1 MKLAQISIRTR
12 LILFALLAQVMLIA
26 SAGYSLSI
34 QRAAMIAFHR
44 DQMQGIVDI
53 GQTLI
58 MHYGDLARSGEL
70 TNTSAQIDA
79 REAIKRLRFGADNT
93 LTIYDTQYR
102 LVEDPKQAQA
112 TGQDLASLK
121 DNHGKAFV
129 KEIVDHARAGE
140 KVFTTYFSLQPGHD
154 APTERLATGQLYEP
168 WGWVISGGVYI
179 DDIDSEMW
187 RQTKWMAIGLILAM
201 IVLQLI
207 AWRVTRS
214 ITQPIDEALAAAN
227 ALAEGDLGVRVD
239 TSSHDEV
246 GQFMAATQ
254 RMIATLSQI
263 IGQVRATADR
273 LSDSSAQVSATA
285 QSLSESSSGQAISVE
300 ETTTSMA
307 QMSAAIVSNTDNARV
322 TQAMAATA
330 ASQAVEG
337 GDAVCRTVEAM
348 QSIAEKI
355 GIIDDIAYQTN
366 LLALNAAI
374 EAARAGEHGKGFAV
388 VAAEVRKLAERSQV
402 AAQEISSVARDSVKL
417 AERAGSLLNEMV
429 PSIRKTADLVQEIAA
444 ASQKQSSGVGQIN
457 SAMGQLNQ
465 ATQQNASASE
475 ELAAT
480 AEEMGGQAQ
489 QLQELMGFFRLA
501 DGDHD
506 EQVIGQL
513 DGADRRSATAE
524 PRIREAKRNTQFERV

>member
-1 MKLAQISIRTR
+1 MLTLTCPYCGVTAEETELAP
-12 LILFALLAQVMLIA
+12 
-26 SAGYSLSI
+26 G
-34 QRAAMIAFHR
+34 
-44 DQMQGIVDI
+44 
-53 GQTLI
+53 
-58 MHYGDLARSGEL
+58 GEAHL
-70 TNTSAQIDA
+70 
-79 REAIKRLRFGADNT
+79 KRFGPGSSD
-93 LTIYDTQYR
+93 
-102 LVEDPKQAQA
+102 EDFEAYM
-112 TGQDLASLK
+112 
-121 DNHGKAFV
+121 F
-129 KEIVDHARAGE
+129 ARANPKGVRIE
-140 KVFTTYFSLQPGHD
+140 STGVF
-154 APTERLATGQLYEP
+154 AR
-168 WGWVISGGVYI
+168 I

-187 RQTKWMAIGLILAM
+187 RQTRRMAIGLIIAM
-201 IVLQLI
+201 FILQLI

-227 ALAEGDLGVRVD
+227 ALAEGDLGAQVD

-246 GQFMAATQ
+246 GQLMAATQ

-285 QSLSESSSGQAISVE
+285 HSLSESSSGQAISVE

-330 ASQAVEG
+330 ASQAVESG
-337 GDAVCRTVEAM
+337 TAVCRTVEAM
-348 QSIAEKI
+348 KSIAEKI

-402 AAQEISSVARDSVKL
+402 AAQEIISVARDSVKL

-444 ASQKQSSGVGQIN
+444 SSQEQSSGVGQIN

-480 AEEMGGQAQ
+480 AEEMGGLAQ
-489 QLQELMGFFRLA
+489 QLQELMGFFRIA
-501 DGDHD
+501 DSDHV
-506 EQVIGQL
+506 EEVIGQL

-524 PRIREAKRNTQFERV
+524 PGIRKAQRNIQFERL

>member
-12 LILFALLAQVMLIA
+12 LILFALLAQVMLVA
-26 SAGYSLSI
+26 SAGYSLII
-34 QRAAMIAFHR
+34 QRAEMIAIHR

-58 MHYGDLARSGEL
+58 MHYGDLASNGEL

-79 REAIKRLRFGADNT
+79 REAIKRLRFDGDNS
-93 LTIYDTQYR
+93 LMIYDTQYR

-121 DNHGKAFV
+121 DSHGKAFV
-129 KEIVDHARAGE
+129 KEIVDHAKAGE
-140 KVFTTYFSLQPGHD
+140 KVFTNYFSLQPGHD
-154 APTERLATGQLYEP
+154 APTEKLATGQLYAP
-168 WGWVISGGVYI
+168 WGWVVSGGIYI

-187 RQTKWMAIGLILAM
+187 RQTRRMAIGLIIAM
-201 IVLQLI
+201 FILQLI

-227 ALAEGDLGVRVD
+227 ALAEGDLGAQVD

-246 GQFMAATQ
+246 GQLMAATQ

-285 QSLSESSSGQAISVE
+285 HSLSESSSGQAISVE

-337 GDAVCRTVEAM
+337 GTAVCRTVEAM
-348 QSIAEKI
+348 KIIAEKI

-388 VAAEVRKLAERSQV
+388 VAAEVRKLSERSQV

-444 ASQKQSSGVGQIN
+444 SSQEQSSGVGQIN

-480 AEEMGGQAQ
+480 AEEMGGLAQ
-489 QLQELMGFFRLA
+489 QLQELMGFFRIA
-501 DGDHD
+501 DSDHV
-506 EQVIGQL
+506 EEVIGQL

-524 PRIREAKRNTQFERV
+524 PGIRKAQRNIQFERL

>member
-12 LILFALLAQVMLIA
+12 LILFALLAQVMLVA
-26 SAGYSLSI
+26 SAGYSLII
-34 QRAAMIAFHR
+34 QRAEMIAIHR

-58 MHYGDLARSGEL
+58 MHYGDLASNGEL

-79 REAIKRLRFGADNT
+79 REAIKRLRFDGDNT

-121 DNHGKAFV
+121 DSHGKAFV
-129 KEIVDHARAGE
+129 KEIVDHAKAGE
-140 KVFTTYFSLQPGHD
+140 KVFTNYFSLQPGHD
-154 APTERLATGQLYEP
+154 APTEKLATGQLYAP
-168 WGWVISGGVYI
+168 WGWVVSGGIYI

-187 RQTKWMAIGLILAM
+187 RQTRRMAIGLIIAM
-201 IVLQLI
+201 FILQLI

-227 ALAEGDLGVRVD
+227 ALAEGDLGAQVD

-246 GQFMAATQ
+246 GQLMAATQ

-285 QSLSESSSGQAISVE
+285 HSLSESSSGQAISVE

-337 GDAVCRTVEAM
+337 GTAVCRTVEAM
-348 QSIAEKI
+348 KIIAEKI

-388 VAAEVRKLAERSQV
+388 VAAEVRKLSETFAGR
-402 AAQEISSVARDSVKL
+402 
-417 AERAGSLLNEMV
+417 RAGDQQCRPGFGQARRARRFSAQRNGAVDPQDRRPRPGNRCVLAGTVLRRRPDQQCDGPAQPGDTAECF
-429 PSIRKTADLVQEIAA
+429 SIRGTRRNCRGNGRA
-444 ASQKQSSGVGQIN
+444 G
-457 SAMGQLNQ
+457 
-465 ATQQNASASE
+465 
-475 ELAAT
+475 AAT
-480 AEEMGGQAQ
+480 AGT
-489 QLQELMGFFRLA
+489 
-501 DGDHD
+501 DGLLPYCR
-506 EQVIGQL
+506 Q
-513 DGADRRSATAE
+513 RPTW
-524 PRIREAKRNTQFERV
+524 KK